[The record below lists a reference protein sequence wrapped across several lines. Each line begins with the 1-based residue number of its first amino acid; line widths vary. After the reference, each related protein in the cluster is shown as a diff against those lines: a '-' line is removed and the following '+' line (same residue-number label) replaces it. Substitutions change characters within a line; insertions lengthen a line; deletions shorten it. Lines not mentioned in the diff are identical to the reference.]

1 MSQQRTTGDG
11 TEADE
16 SPVGSRADEQIA
28 ATSDSLL
35 SSDRGKAHLKSV
47 VGIYAAAGVAIGLL
61 VIVVSATGNPIQPPE
76 SSGPG
81 TGTNA
86 VWEPM
91 TATILS
97 TWTMLATPFLAS
109 VIGVAVGLNLSRTV
123 DDETG
128 EVAKL
133 AGAGTAVGT
142 VALVVLGVVL
152 AETEFGAD
160 TMGALMTELSLD
172 FATLLTGA
180 VAAAVVVGLLSAVT
194 VYADRELT
202 PAT

>member
-1 MSQQRTTGDG
+1 MSQQPTTGGG
-11 TEADE
+11 TAADE
-16 SPVGSRADEQIA
+16 SAVDQLAS
-28 ATSDSLL
+28 TSDPLL
-35 SSDRGKAHLKSV
+35 SSDRGKDYLKSV

-61 VIVVSATGNPIQPPE
+61 VILVSATGNPIQPPE
-76 SSGPG
+76 GGQG
-81 TGTNA
+81 TGTSQ

-123 DDETG
+123 DDEMG

-133 AGAGTAVGT
+133 AGAGTAAGT
-142 VALVVLGVVL
+142 VALVVLATVL

-160 TMGALMTELSLD
+160 TMGALVTELSLD

-202 PAT
+202 PT